1 MLGANLTKLNLSA
14 ETTINSKSFKHFCTM
29 FYMSVIVVS
38 GMPVCGS
45 STAAKKLAKKLRLKY
60 FSVGKEFKKHMKGK
74 ETHRAIKMFNTK
86 KGVSRSFHE
95 ELDNEQRR
103 LAEKGNIVIDSKL
116 GIYMLKDVAD
126 YKIWLKANKT
136 EIAKRVASRE
146 KISFKAAKKLMEER
160 TMVERQRFEM
170 LCLGWKVQMGW
181 WKFCLDFKV
190 EQK

>member
-1 MLGANLTKLNLSA
+1 
-14 ETTINSKSFKHFCTM
+14 
-29 FYMSVIVVS
+29 MSVIVVS

-160 TMVERQRFEM
+160 TMVERQRFKKIYGFDTFSQEKM
-170 LCLGWKVQMGW
+170 ADLVVDTSKRTPEQTINHIL
-181 WKFCLDFKV
+181 KFIKNKEKKKSV
-190 EQK
+190 

>member
-1 MLGANLTKLNLSA
+1 MV
-14 ETTINSKSFKHFCTM
+14 
-29 FYMSVIVVS
+29 VIVVS

-45 STAAKKLAKKLRLKY
+45 STAAKKLAKKLKLKY

-86 KGVSRSFHE
+86 KGTSRSFHE
-95 ELDNEQRR
+95 ELDDKQRK

-116 GIYMLKDVAD
+116 GIHMLKDVAD

-146 KISFKAAKKLMEER
+146 EISFKEAQKLMEER
-160 TMVERQRFEM
+160 TKIERRRFKKIYGFDTFSQEK
-170 LCLGWKVQMGW
+170 LADLVVDTSRRTPEQTINYIL
-181 WKFCLDFKV
+181 KFIRNK
-190 EQK
+190 EKKKSAR